1 MRSWNRSLLALTGAM
16 ILLALVC
23 VVGLLVDPRTLLGQP
38 IWAKPL
44 KFSVSFAL
52 YAPTLAWMISLVRGT
67 RTRRLASRAG
77 TVVAI
82 TSVIEM
88 VAIVGQVVRGRASHF
103 DVATPF
109 DTAVWAVMGTS
120 IAVLWVANLVIAV
133 VLLRE
138 RSLPPATAW
147 AVRLGLVAALLGMA
161 VAFLMTSPS
170 GYQITQAEATGS
182 MPAAGAHAVGV
193 PDGGPGLP
201 LVGWSTTGGDL
212 RIGHFVGLH
221 ALQAIPLLALGLAL
235 LAGRVAVLRSER
247 VRAQLVGVGA
257 GAWVGLT
264 LLLTWQALRA
274 QPLLAPDALTLA
286 VGAGLVVTAVGAAAV
301 VIARGSRPV
310 APAEAP
316 APAPV

>member
-1 MRSWNRSLLALTGAM
+1 M

-23 VVGLLVDPRTLLGQP
+23 AVGLLVDQRTLLGQP

-52 YAPTLAWMISLVRGT
+52 YAPTLAWMISLVRST